1 MKKLKISPSLTGTPL
16 TEQELKSIIGG
27 RMGFTR
33 NCSCQFYGKNDE
45 FIGDDTVAVEDEGE
59 CSEKC
64 RDLCKDDSK
73 CYRSTYYYTVTNA

>member
-1 MKKLKISPSLTGTPL
+1 MTKIKITPSLTGTPL

-33 NCSCQFYGKNDE
+33 NCSCQLYKKNGEPLDE
-45 FIGDDTVAVEDEGE
+45 KTLAVKDESQ

-64 RDLCKDDSK
+64 GSLCNDNSE